1 MGVKRFWSTTG
12 VVTLTGAL
20 LLTSAPMASADQ
32 VRDAQWPLT
41 VYGAEK
47 VWKTS
52 QGAGVTVAV
61 IDSGVDASHPD
72 LTGQVLPGKDFT
84 GDGKP
89 HEDNIGHGT
98 AMASL
103 IAGHGHGVNASAG
116 VMGLAPKAKIL
127 PVRVSVTRGVDET
140 DGKIDTAGW
149 VAGVRFAVEQGAEVI
164 NLSLD
169 DSSAYPGSKAAKA
182 IEYAQ
187 AHDVVVVASTGN
199 DAGTVNYPAALPGVV
214 AAAAVDKGLNPWSK
228 SNTGNVIVAAPGV
241 EVAQADPTTRSGY
254 SVADGTSGSSAYV
267 SAIVA
272 LLRSKYPDLTA
283 GQIINRLIK
292 SASFLNNKG
301 RTAPDREL
309 GYGIARPGTALT
321 MDIPKGSKQGPLAQ
335 SSPSTSTNSGAASDD
350 NDSTSLAKKKKKS
363 SSGSFLLI
371 AGIAAAVVI
380 IGILF
385 AVLRNRRNGGSGGG
399 PGSGGGTPPHGAG
412 NPPQPPT
419 GYQPYPNSAPNQGY
433 PAPPGQS
440 PQQPNPYGQQP
451 PYQGQ

>member
-1 MGVKRFWSTTG
+1 M
-12 VVTLTGAL
+12 TLTGAL

-84 GDGKP
+84 GAGNP
-89 HEDNIGHGT
+89 HEDNVGHGT

-116 VMGLAPKAKIL
+116 VMGLAPEAKIL
-127 PVRVSVTRGVDET
+127 PVRVSVTRGEDET

-214 AAAAVDKGLNPWSK
+214 AAAAVDKSLNPWSK

-321 MDIPKGSKQGPLAQ
+321 MDIPKGPKQGPLAQ
-335 SSPSTSTNSGAASDD
+335 STPSTSTNSGAASDD

-363 SSGSFLLI
+363 SSGSILLI
-371 AGIAAAVVI
+371 AGIAAAVVV
-380 IGILF
+380 IGIAI
-385 AVLRNRRNGGSGGG
+385 AVIRSRRNGGNGG
-399 PGSGGGTPPHGAG
+399 PGSGGGTPPAG
-412 NPPQPPT
+412 TGYPPQPPT
-419 GYQPYPNSAPNQGY
+419 GYQQYPNTAPNQGY
-433 PAPPGQS
+433 PTSPGQS
-440 PQQPNPYGQQP
+440 PQHPNPYAQQP
-451 PYQGQ
+451 PHQGQ

>member
-1 MGVKRFWSTTG
+1 M
-12 VVTLTGAL
+12 
-20 LLTSAPMASADQ
+20 LLTSAPVASADA

-41 VYGAEK
+41 VYDAEK

-61 IDSGVDASHPD
+61 VDSGVDSSHPD

-84 GDGKP
+84 GAGDP
-89 HEDNIGHGT
+89 HKDSLGHGT

-103 IAGHGHGVNASAG
+103 IAGHGHGANDSLG

-127 PVRVSVTRGVDET
+127 PLRVNATRGT
-140 DGKIDTAGW
+140 IDGKIDTAGW
-149 VAGVRFAVEQGAEVI
+149 TAGVRYAVEQGASVI

-187 AHDVVVVASTGN
+187 SHDVVVVAAAGN

-214 AAAAVDKGLNPWSK
+214 AVSAVDKSLSPWSK

-241 EVAQADPTTRSGY
+241 EVAQADPTTASGY
-254 SVADGTSGSSAYV
+254 AVADGTSGSTAYV

-292 SASFLNNKG
+292 SASFVNNKG
-301 RTAPDREL
+301 KTAPDEEL

-321 MDIPKGSKQGPLAQ
+321 MDIPKGPKEGPLAK
-335 SSPSTSTNSGAASDD
+335 SSSSTSTNSGAASEDD
-350 NDSTSLAKKKKKS
+350 DSTSQAKKKKKS
-363 SSGSFLLI
+363 SSGSILLI
-371 AGIAAAVVI
+371 AGIAGAVVVI
-380 IGILF
+380 AILF
-385 AVLRNRRNGGSGGG
+385 AVLRSRRNGRNGG
-399 PGSGGGTPPHGAG
+399 PGPGGGV
-412 NPPQPPT
+412 PPQGT
-419 GYQPYPNSAPNQGY
+419 G
-433 PAPPGQS
+433 
-440 PQQPNPYGQQP
+440 
-451 PYQGQ
+451 